1 MLREIR
7 PAIMMLVLFTLLLGV
22 AYPLGI
28 TGISQVVFPYQ
39 ANGSLLRDKDGKI
52 IGSELIGQNYTA
64 AKYFRGRPSAISGT
78 DSSGKSVPTPYDASN
93 SYASQYG
100 PTAKPLIDRVTGDV
114 AKQIGRAHV

>member
-39 ANGSLLRDKDGKI
+39 ANGSTTRMAR
-52 IGSELIGQNYTA
+52 S
-64 AKYFRGRPSAISGT
+64 SAR
-78 DSSGKSVPTPYDASN
+78 N
-93 SYASQYG
+93 
-100 PTAKPLIDRVTGDV
+100 
-114 AKQIGRAHV
+114 